1 MKKRLVLL
9 LSLLLALSVLLQG
22 CLMPFPSDRFD
33 YLTEETTEPTKPTD
47 RGEPAEADSYLPYD
61 EFPRPEEA
69 ELDPVA
75 FEDMEYTRPDAAAL
89 CKALG
94 ELEKLVKNGGSFDE
108 VGAAFEAAYSD
119 YSLFNTMDSLSYI
132 RHTIDLND
140 EYYET
145 ENNWCEEQSPL
156 IEQALEKCYIAMGQS
171 DLRDRLE
178 EEYFTEGFF
187 DFYDENQIY
196 SNDRVVKLMQKDND
210 LQAQYMA
217 LQSDQTIEWNG
228 EEVLYEDI
236 VGDESL
242 DYDSYLTAYQL
253 YYDKYN
259 PQVGEIF
266 AEMIRTRNEI
276 AKELGYDTFADF
288 AYSYYYDR
296 DYTPEEAE
304 DYLSDIAAELA
315 PMYFYAVYG
324 AQSTTP
330 CSTDEVLDL
339 FEKTVYRFGG
349 EFATSYEFM
358 QAYDLMDITDSSS
371 KMPGSYVT
379 YLSSY
384 QMPFLYVS
392 PTGKLDDLLTCCH
405 EFGHFVD
412 GFVNCNG
419 TSSIDCN
426 EIFSQGLEFLSLSR
440 AELDDDEREALTI
453 SKVADSLLTF
463 VSQAAYAEFELRAY
477 ALPDDQLNTEGLNA
491 LFLECMEEFGQ
502 SYTGMED
509 IIAPGWID
517 IQHFL
522 IAPYYVISYCVS
534 NDAALQIFQLEE
546 ENGTGLETY
555 RALMSTSSGNTILAL
570 LEENGMESPF
580 EPGRVEEL
588 ADFFEDYLS

>member
-69 ELDPVA
+69 ELEPVA

-94 ELEKLVKNGGSFDE
+94 ELEKLVKDGGSFDE

-178 EEYFTEGFF
+178 EEYFTEDFF

-236 VGDESL
+236 IGDESL
-242 DYDSYLTAYQL
+242 DYDSYLMAYQL

-453 SKVADSLLTF
+453 SKVADSLMTF

-509 IIAPGWID
+509 VIAPGWID

>member
-69 ELDPVA
+69 ELEPVA

-94 ELEKLVKNGGSFDE
+94 ELEKLVKDGGSFDE

-178 EEYFTEGFF
+178 EEYFTEDFF

-236 VGDESL
+236 IGDESL
-242 DYDSYLTAYQL
+242 DYDSYLMAYQL
-253 YYDKYN
+253 YYNKYN

-276 AKELGYDTFADF
+276 ARELGYDTFADF

-324 AQSTTP
+324 AQNTTP

-453 SKVADSLLTF
+453 SKVADSLMTF

>member
-69 ELDPVA
+69 ELEPVA

-242 DYDSYLTAYQL
+242 DYDSYLMAYQL

>member
-69 ELDPVA
+69 ELEPVA

-178 EEYFTEGFF
+178 EEYFTEDFF

-236 VGDESL
+236 IGDESL

-253 YYDKYN
+253 YYNKYN
-259 PQVGEIF
+259 PQVCEIF

-276 AKELGYDTFADF
+276 ARELGYDTFADF

-324 AQSTTP
+324 AQNTTP

-453 SKVADSLLTF
+453 SKVADSLMTF

>member
-69 ELDPVA
+69 ELEPVA

-178 EEYFTEGFF
+178 EEYFTE
-187 DFYDENQIY
+187 DFVDLYDENQIY

-236 VGDESL
+236 IGDESL
-242 DYDSYLTAYQL
+242 DYDSYLMAYQL
-253 YYDKYN
+253 YYNKYN

-276 AKELGYDTFADF
+276 ARELGYDTFADF

>member
-33 YLTEETTEPTKPTD
+33 HLTEETTEPTKPTD

-69 ELDPVA
+69 ELEPVA

-94 ELEKLVKNGGSFDE
+94 ELEKLVKDGGSFDE
-108 VGAAFEAAYSD
+108 VGVAFEAAYSD

-178 EEYFTEGFF
+178 EEYFTEDFF

-236 VGDESL
+236 IGDESL
-242 DYDSYLTAYQL
+242 DYDSYLMAYQL

-276 AKELGYDTFADF
+276 ARELGYDTFADF

>member
-69 ELDPVA
+69 ELEPVA

-94 ELEKLVKNGGSFDE
+94 ELEKLVKDGGSFDE

-178 EEYFTEGFF
+178 EEYFTEDFF

-236 VGDESL
+236 IGDESL
-242 DYDSYLTAYQL
+242 DYDSYLMAYQL
-253 YYDKYN
+253 YYNKYN

-276 AKELGYDTFADF
+276 ARELGDDTFADF

-392 PTGKLDDLLTCCH
+392 PTGELDDLLTCCH

-440 AELDDDEREALTI
+440 AELDDDEREALTL
-453 SKVADSLLTF
+453 SKVADSLMTF

>member
-1 MKKRLVLL
+1 MKKRLVL

-69 ELDPVA
+69 ELEPVA

-178 EEYFTEGFF
+178 EEYFTEDFF

-236 VGDESL
+236 IGDESL
-242 DYDSYLTAYQL
+242 DYDSYLMAYQL
-253 YYDKYN
+253 YYNKYN

-276 AKELGYDTFADF
+276 ARELGYDTFADF
-288 AYSYYYDR
+288 AYSYYYNR

-392 PTGKLDDLLTCCH
+392 PTGELDDLLTCCH

-453 SKVADSLLTF
+453 SKVADSLMTF

>member
-69 ELDPVA
+69 ELEPVA
-75 FEDMEYTRPDAAAL
+75 FEDMEYTRPDADAL

-242 DYDSYLTAYQL
+242 DYDSYLMAYQL
-253 YYDKYN
+253 YYNKYN

-358 QAYDLMDITDSSS
+358 QAYDLMDVTDSSS

-453 SKVADSLLTF
+453 SKVADSLMTF

>member
-69 ELDPVA
+69 ELEPVA

-178 EEYFTEGFF
+178 EEYFTEDFF

-236 VGDESL
+236 IGDESL
-242 DYDSYLTAYQL
+242 DYDSYLMAYQL
-253 YYDKYN
+253 YYNKYN

-276 AKELGYDTFADF
+276 ARELGYDTFADF
-288 AYSYYYDR
+288 AYSYYYNR

-392 PTGKLDDLLTCCH
+392 PTGELDDLLTCCH

>member
-69 ELDPVA
+69 ELEPVA

-94 ELEKLVKNGGSFDE
+94 ELEKLVKDGGSFDE

-178 EEYFTEGFF
+178 EEYFTEDFF

-236 VGDESL
+236 IGDESL

-440 AELDDDEREALTI
+440 AELDDDEREALTT

>member
-47 RGEPAEADSYLPYD
+47 RGKPAEADSYLPYD

-69 ELDPVA
+69 ELEPVA

-242 DYDSYLTAYQL
+242 DYDSYLRAYQL
-253 YYDKYN
+253 YYNKYN

>member
-47 RGEPAEADSYLPYD
+47 RSEPAEADSYLPYD

-69 ELDPVA
+69 ELEPVA

-242 DYDSYLTAYQL
+242 DYDSYLRAYQL
-253 YYDKYN
+253 YYNKYN

-276 AKELGYDTFADF
+276 ARELGYDTFADF

>member
-47 RGEPAEADSYLPYD
+47 RGEPAEADSYLTYD

-69 ELDPVA
+69 ELEPVA

-178 EEYFTEGFF
+178 EEYFTEDFF

-236 VGDESL
+236 IGDESL
-242 DYDSYLTAYQL
+242 DYDSYLMAYQL

-276 AKELGYDTFADF
+276 ARELGYDTFADF

-453 SKVADSLLTF
+453 SKVADSLMTF

>member
-69 ELDPVA
+69 ELEPVA

-94 ELEKLVKNGGSFDE
+94 ELEKLVKDGGSFDE

-178 EEYFTEGFF
+178 EEYFTEDFF

-242 DYDSYLTAYQL
+242 DYDSYLMAYQL
-253 YYDKYN
+253 YYNKYN

-276 AKELGYDTFADF
+276 ARELGYDTFADF

-453 SKVADSLLTF
+453 SKVADSLMTF

>member
-69 ELDPVA
+69 ELEPVA

-242 DYDSYLTAYQL
+242 DYDSYLMAYQL
-253 YYDKYN
+253 YYNKYN

-379 YLSSY
+379 YLNSY

>member
-69 ELDPVA
+69 ELEPVA

-178 EEYFTEGFF
+178 EEYFTEDFF

-236 VGDESL
+236 IGDESL
-242 DYDSYLTAYQL
+242 DYDSYLMAYQL
-253 YYDKYN
+253 YYNKYN

-276 AKELGYDTFADF
+276 ARELGYDTFADF

-426 EIFSQGLEFLSLSR
+426 EIFSQVLEFLSLSR

-453 SKVADSLLTF
+453 SKVADSLMTF

>member
-33 YLTEETTEPTKPTD
+33 YLTEETTEPTKPTA

-69 ELDPVA
+69 ELKPVA

-94 ELEKLVKNGGSFDE
+94 ELEKLVKDGGSFDE

-178 EEYFTEGFF
+178 EEYFTEDFF

-236 VGDESL
+236 IGDESL
-242 DYDSYLTAYQL
+242 DYDSYLMAYQL
-253 YYDKYN
+253 YYNKYN

-276 AKELGYDTFADF
+276 ARELGYDTFADF

-324 AQSTTP
+324 AQNTTP

-339 FEKTVYRFGG
+339 FEKTVYHFGG

-453 SKVADSLLTF
+453 SKVADSLMTF

-477 ALPDDQLNTEGLNA
+477 ALPDEQLNTEGLNA

>member
-69 ELDPVA
+69 ELEPVA

-178 EEYFTEGFF
+178 EEYFTEDFF

-236 VGDESL
+236 IGDESL
-242 DYDSYLTAYQL
+242 DYDSYLMAYQL
-253 YYDKYN
+253 YYNKYN

-276 AKELGYDTFADF
+276 ARELGYDTFADF

-324 AQSTTP
+324 AQNTTP

-440 AELDDDEREALTI
+440 AQLDDDEREALTI
-453 SKVADSLLTF
+453 SKVADSLMTF

>member
-69 ELDPVA
+69 ELEPVA

-94 ELEKLVKNGGSFDE
+94 ELEKLVKNDGSFDE

-178 EEYFTEGFF
+178 EEYFTEDFF

-236 VGDESL
+236 IGDESL
-242 DYDSYLTAYQL
+242 DYDSYLMAYQL
-253 YYDKYN
+253 YYNKYN

-276 AKELGYDTFADF
+276 ARELGYDTFADF
-288 AYSYYYDR
+288 VYSYYYDR

-453 SKVADSLLTF
+453 SKVADSLMTF

>member
-69 ELDPVA
+69 ELEPVA

-94 ELEKLVKNGGSFDE
+94 ELEKLVKNDGSFDE

-178 EEYFTEGFF
+178 EEYFTEDFF

-236 VGDESL
+236 IGDESL
-242 DYDSYLTAYQL
+242 DYDSYLMAYQL
-253 YYDKYN
+253 YYNKYN

-276 AKELGYDTFADF
+276 ARELGYDTFADF

-453 SKVADSLLTF
+453 SKVADSLMTF

>member
-69 ELDPVA
+69 ELEPVA

-94 ELEKLVKNGGSFDE
+94 ELEKLVKDGGSFDE

-242 DYDSYLTAYQL
+242 DYDSYLMAYQL
-253 YYDKYN
+253 YYNKYN

>member
-9 LSLLLALSVLLQG
+9 LSLLLAFSVLLQG

-69 ELDPVA
+69 ELEPVA

-94 ELEKLVKNGGSFDE
+94 ELEKLVKDGGSFDE

-178 EEYFTEGFF
+178 EEYFTEDFF

-236 VGDESL
+236 IGDESL
-242 DYDSYLTAYQL
+242 DYDSYLMAYQL
-253 YYDKYN
+253 YYNKYN

-276 AKELGYDTFADF
+276 ARELGYDTFADF

-440 AELDDDEREALTI
+440 AGLDDDEREALTI
-453 SKVADSLLTF
+453 SKVADSLMTF

>member
-69 ELDPVA
+69 ELGPVA
-75 FEDMEYTRPDAAAL
+75 FEDMEYTRPGAAAL

-178 EEYFTEGFF
+178 EEYFTEDFF

-236 VGDESL
+236 IGDESL
-242 DYDSYLTAYQL
+242 DYDSYLMAYQL
-253 YYDKYN
+253 YYNKYN

-276 AKELGYDTFADF
+276 ARELGYDTFADF

-392 PTGKLDDLLTCCH
+392 PTGELDDLLTCCH

-440 AELDDDEREALTI
+440 AELDDDEREALTL
-453 SKVADSLLTF
+453 SKVADSLMTF

-555 RALMSTSSGNTILAL
+555 RALMSTSSGSTILAL

>member
-69 ELDPVA
+69 ELEPVA

-242 DYDSYLTAYQL
+242 DYDSYLRAYQL

>member
-69 ELDPVA
+69 ELEPVA

-178 EEYFTEGFF
+178 EEYFTEDFF

-236 VGDESL
+236 IGDESL

-253 YYDKYN
+253 YYNKYN

-276 AKELGYDTFADF
+276 ARELGYDTFADF

-339 FEKTVYRFGG
+339 FKKTVYRFGG

-453 SKVADSLLTF
+453 SKVADSLMTF

>member
-69 ELDPVA
+69 ELEPVA

-228 EEVLYEDI
+228 EEVLFEDI

-242 DYDSYLTAYQL
+242 DYDSYLMAYQL
-253 YYDKYN
+253 YYNKYN

-453 SKVADSLLTF
+453 NKVADSLLTF

>member
-69 ELDPVA
+69 ELEPVA

-236 VGDESL
+236 IGDESL
-242 DYDSYLTAYQL
+242 DYDSYLKAYQL
-253 YYDKYN
+253 YYNKYN

-276 AKELGYDTFADF
+276 ARELGYDTFADF

>member
-69 ELDPVA
+69 ELEPVA

-217 LQSDQTIEWNG
+217 LQSDQTIEWDG

-242 DYDSYLTAYQL
+242 DYDSYLRAYQL

>member
-69 ELDPVA
+69 ELEPVA

-108 VGAAFEAAYSD
+108 VSAAFEAAYSD

-178 EEYFTEGFF
+178 EEYFTEDFF

-236 VGDESL
+236 IGDESL
-242 DYDSYLTAYQL
+242 DYDSYLMAYQL
-253 YYDKYN
+253 YYNKYN

-276 AKELGYDTFADF
+276 ARELGYDTFADF

-440 AELDDDEREALTI
+440 AELDDDEREALTT

>member
-1 MKKRLVLL
+1 
-9 LSLLLALSVLLQG
+9 
-22 CLMPFPSDRFD
+22 
-33 YLTEETTEPTKPTD
+33 
-47 RGEPAEADSYLPYD
+47 
-61 EFPRPEEA
+61 
-69 ELDPVA
+69 
-75 FEDMEYTRPDAAAL
+75 
-89 CKALG
+89 
-94 ELEKLVKNGGSFDE
+94 
-108 VGAAFEAAYSD
+108 
-119 YSLFNTMDSLSYI
+119 
-132 RHTIDLND
+132 
-140 EYYET
+140 
-145 ENNWCEEQSPL
+145 
-156 IEQALEKCYIAMGQS
+156 
-171 DLRDRLE
+171 
-178 EEYFTEGFF
+178 
-187 DFYDENQIY
+187 
-196 SNDRVVKLMQKDND
+196 
-210 LQAQYMA
+210 
-217 LQSDQTIEWNG
+217 
-228 EEVLYEDI
+228 
-236 VGDESL
+236 
-242 DYDSYLTAYQL
+242 
-253 YYDKYN
+253 
-259 PQVGEIF
+259 
-266 AEMIRTRNEI
+266 MIRTRNEI
-276 AKELGYDTFADF
+276 ARELGYDTFADF

-453 SKVADSLLTF
+453 SKVADSLMTF

>member
-69 ELDPVA
+69 ELEPVA

-178 EEYFTEGFF
+178 EEYFTEDFF

-242 DYDSYLTAYQL
+242 DYDSYLMAYQL
-253 YYDKYN
+253 YYNKYN

-276 AKELGYDTFADF
+276 ARELGYDTFADF

-440 AELDDDEREALTI
+440 AELDDDEREALTL
-453 SKVADSLLTF
+453 SKVADSLMTF

>member
-69 ELDPVA
+69 ELEPVA

-178 EEYFTEGFF
+178 EEYFTEDFF

-236 VGDESL
+236 IGDESL
-242 DYDSYLTAYQL
+242 DYDSYLMAYQL
-253 YYDKYN
+253 YYNKYN

-288 AYSYYYDR
+288 AYSYYYNR

-392 PTGKLDDLLTCCH
+392 PTGELDDLLTCCH

-453 SKVADSLLTF
+453 SKVADSLMTF

-546 ENGTGLETY
+546 ENGTGLDTY

>member
-69 ELDPVA
+69 ELEPVA

-94 ELEKLVKNGGSFDE
+94 ELEKLVKDGGSFDE

-178 EEYFTEGFF
+178 EEYFTEDFF

-242 DYDSYLTAYQL
+242 DYDSYLMAYQL
-253 YYDKYN
+253 YYNKYN

-276 AKELGYDTFADF
+276 ARELGYDTFADF

>member
-69 ELDPVA
+69 ELEPVA

-94 ELEKLVKNGGSFDE
+94 ELEKLVKDGGSFDE

-178 EEYFTEGFF
+178 EEYFTEDFF

-236 VGDESL
+236 IGDESL
-242 DYDSYLTAYQL
+242 DYDSYLMAYQL
-253 YYDKYN
+253 YYNKYN

-453 SKVADSLLTF
+453 SKVADSLMTF

>member
-69 ELDPVA
+69 ELEPVA

-242 DYDSYLTAYQL
+242 DYDSYLRAYQL

-304 DYLSDIAAELA
+304 DYLSNIAAELA

>member
-22 CLMPFPSDRFD
+22 CLMPFPSERFD

-69 ELDPVA
+69 ELEPIA

-94 ELEKLVKNGGSFDE
+94 ELEKLVKDGGSFDE

-178 EEYFTEGFF
+178 EEYFTEDFF

-228 EEVLYEDI
+228 EEVLFEDI

-242 DYDSYLTAYQL
+242 DYDSYLMAYQL
-253 YYDKYN
+253 YYNKYN
-259 PQVGEIF
+259 QQVGEIF

>member
-196 SNDRVVKLMQKDND
+196 SNDHVVKLMQKDND

-242 DYDSYLTAYQL
+242 DYDSYLMAYQL
-253 YYDKYN
+253 YYNKYN

-453 SKVADSLLTF
+453 SKVADSLMTF

>member
-69 ELDPVA
+69 ELEPVA

-242 DYDSYLTAYQL
+242 DYDSYLMAYQL

-379 YLSSY
+379 YLNSY

>member
-69 ELDPVA
+69 ELEPVA

-119 YSLFNTMDSLSYI
+119 YSFFNTMDSLSYI

-178 EEYFTEGFF
+178 EEYFTEDFF

-236 VGDESL
+236 IGDESL
-242 DYDSYLTAYQL
+242 DYDSYLMAYQL
-253 YYDKYN
+253 YYNKYN

-276 AKELGYDTFADF
+276 ARELGYDTFADF

-453 SKVADSLLTF
+453 SKVADSLMTF